1 MIKIETSYGLVY
13 SRCDHILDTQKDE
26 TSLLIWNRELFN
38 YLLFIDDFK
47 LQRRSEIEIQKRR
60 SNKHKKGYDWGS
72 WDDIWNNCRVL
83 TLTKGKDEECEEI
96 TMENSGLIIG

>member
-1 MIKIETSYGLVY
+1 M
-13 SRCDHILDTQKDE
+13 
-26 TSLLIWNRELFN
+26 
-38 YLLFIDDFK
+38 
-47 LQRRSEIEIQKRR
+47 EIQKRR